1 MLHAENEIVRKNL
14 LKGKIGLE
22 KEALRVTQ
30 DGLFSNT
37 ANPFT
42 DEEHIVYDFCENQT
56 EINTEAYDSVKQA
69 IDKLE
74 KYTVKIIK
82 YLSRMDKPE
91 LLWLFSNPPYIRNE
105 DDIPIARL
113 DLNEPYK
120 REYRE
125 KLDKRYGKYKMSLSG
140 IHVNYSFADEL
151 LLEDFKLSGYKK
163 YNEYKNNLYIKLA
176 KNAAIY
182 AWIVTIL
189 TAASP
194 VVDSSYLE
202 KKTVGGTVFTG
213 MASLRCSELGYWNY
227 FTPTFDYDNIRDY
240 AKSIGSYV
248 DKGYLIS
255 PSELYYPIRLKP
267 VGRYNLKRLQTD
279 GADHIEIRNVDLNP
293 FIISGIDERDAE
305 FIRLMIVWM
314 ASFEPPH
321 MEICDQIQAVQNFK
335 NAAHYDLKTVNI
347 VLPGGISGSAFDL
360 ALYII
365 ESMESF
371 YADFSENVQNV
382 LKFEKEKILI
392 PEKRYA
398 WIIRRQFAENFVEK
412 GIKMSEENV
421 KKYCRQSIYNL

>member
-1 MLHAENEIVRKNL
+1 MLHTENEIIRKYL
-14 LKGKIGLE
+14 LRGKFGLE
-22 KEALRVTQ
+22 KEALRITP

-56 EINTEAYDSVKQA
+56 EINTEAYDSA
-69 IDKLE
+69 IKAVDKLE
-74 KYTVKIIK
+74 EYTVRIIK
-82 YLSRMDKPE
+82 QLSEMKEYE

-113 DLNEPYK
+113 DPNEPYK

-163 YNEYKNNLYIKLA
+163 YSEYKNDLYIKLA

-194 VVDSSYLE
+194 LVDSSYLE
-202 KKTVGGTVFTG
+202 KKVTGGTVFTG

-227 FTPTFDYDNIRDY
+227 FTPTFDYDNIRAY
-240 AKSIGSYV
+240 AKSIADYV

-267 VGRYNLKRLQTD
+267 AGRYNLERLQAE

-293 FIISGIDERDAE
+293 FIISGIDERDVE
-305 FIRLMIVWM
+305 FIRLMLVWL

-321 MEICDQIQAVQNFK
+321 MEICDQIQAAQNFK

-347 VLPGGISGSAFDL
+347 VLPGGVSGSAFDL
-360 ALYII
+360 ALNII
-365 ESMESF
+365 ESMERF
-371 YADFSENVQNV
+371 YTGFPDSIQNI

-392 PEKRYA
+392 PERRYA
-398 WIIRRQFAENFVEK
+398 WIIRKQFAEDFVEK
-412 GIKMSEENV
+412 GLKMSKEYIE
-421 KKYCRQSIYNL
+421 KYCKQITSV

>member
-1 MLHAENEIVRKNL
+1 MLHTENEIIREL
-14 LKGKIGLE
+14 LLRGKFGLE
-22 KEALRVTQ
+22 KEALRITPE
-30 DGLFSNT
+30 GLFSNT

-42 DEEHIVYDFCENQT
+42 DEKHIVYDFCENQT
-56 EINTEAYDSVKQA
+56 EINTEAYDSSIQA
-69 IDKLE
+69 VNKLE
-74 KYTVKIIK
+74 EYTVRIIRQ
-82 YLSRMDKPE
+82 LSKMKNTE

-113 DLNEPYK
+113 DLNDPYK

-140 IHVNYSFADEL
+140 IHVNYSFDDEL
-151 LLEDFKLSGYKK
+151 LLEDFKLSGYKE
-163 YNEYKNNLYIKLA
+163 YNEYKNDLYIKLA

-182 AWIVTIL
+182 AWIVTVL

-202 KKTVGGTVFTG
+202 KKVIGGTVFTG

-227 FTPTFDYDNIRDY
+227 FTPTFDYGNISAY
-240 AKSIGSYV
+240 AKSIDRYV
-248 DKGYLIS
+248 EKGCLIS

-267 VGRYNLKRLQTD
+267 AGRYNLERLKTD

-293 FIISGIDERDAE
+293 FIISGIDERDVE
-305 FIRLMIVWM
+305 FIRLMLVWL

-321 MEICDQIQAVQNFK
+321 MEICDQIQAAQNFK

-347 VLPGGISGSAFDL
+347 VLPGGLSESAFDL

-365 ESMESF
+365 KNMENF
-371 YADFSENVQNV
+371 YADFPEKIQDI
-382 LKFEKEKILI
+382 LQFEKEKILI

-398 WIIRRQFAENFVEK
+398 WIIRKQFADDFVKK
-412 GIKMSEENV
+412 GIKMSEENIE
-421 KKYCRQSIYNL
+421 KYC